1 MTPGT
6 SVATPGLAGRRAVVT
21 GAGRG
26 IGRAIASRLA
36 ASGVG
41 VVVNDMDA
49 ARAESVAESLR
60 AQGGRAVAVAADVSD
75 WQAVERL
82 MATAQEALGGLEI
95 LVNNAGII
103 RRGTL
108 ETMSLDDW
116 HSVIAVNLT
125 GTFYCCRAAAPL
137 LKAAGYGRII
147 NITSIAAKVGDI
159 TSAPGY
165 GPSKAGV
172 IALTKTL
179 ARALAPWG
187 TTVNAIAPHAVETEM
202 SGQWTPEVRAAVLAG
217 IPLGRLAGEEE
228 VAEAVAYL
236 ASPLAGFITGE
247 TLDINGG
254 AWMD

>member
-1 MTPGT
+1 MTLGT
-6 SVATPGLAGRRAVVT
+6 TAATLGLTGRRAVVT

-26 IGRAIASRLA
+26 IGRAIAIRLA

-41 VVVNDMDA
+41 VVVNDVDA
-49 ARAESVAESLR
+49 ARAEAVAGSIR
-60 AQGGRAVAVAADVSD
+60 AQGQRAFAAAADVSD
-75 WQAVERL
+75 WGAVERL

-147 NITSIAAKVGDI
+147 NVTSIAAKMGDI

-187 TTVNAIAPHAVETEM
+187 ITVNAVAPHAVETEM
-202 SGQWTPEVRAAVLAG
+202 SGQWTSEVRAAVLAG

>member
-1 MTPGT
+1 MSAGT
-6 SVATPGLAGRRAVVT
+6 VGTAQGLAGRRAVVT

-26 IGRAIASRLA
+26 IGRAIARRLA
-36 ASGVG
+36 AADVA
-41 VVVNDMDA
+41 VVVCDIDPA
-49 ARAESVAESLR
+49 SVEAVAEGIR
-60 AQGGRAVAVAADVSD
+60 AQGQRAVAVEADVSD
-75 WQAVERL
+75 WPAVERL
-82 MATAQEALGGLEI
+82 MATAREHFGGLEI

-108 ETMSLDDW
+108 ESMSLEDW
-116 HSVIAVNLT
+116 HRVIAVNLT
-125 GTFYCCRAAAPL
+125 GTFYCCRAAVPL
-137 LKAAGYGRII
+137 LRAAGYGRII
-147 NITSIAAKVGDI
+147 NIASIAAKVGDI

-179 ARALAPWG
+179 ARTLAPWG
-187 TTVNAIAPHAVETEM
+187 ITVNALAPHAVETEM
-202 SGQWTPEVRAAVLAG
+202 SGQWSPEMRAGVLAG

>member
-1 MTPGT
+1 MTLGT
-6 SVATPGLAGRRAVVT
+6 TTTTLGLAGRRAVVT

-26 IGRAIASRLA
+26 IGRAIAIRLA

-41 VVVNDMDA
+41 VVVNDIDQ
-49 ARAESVAESLR
+49 ARAEAVAESIR
-60 AQGGRAVAVAADVSD
+60 AQGQRAVAAGADVSD

-137 LKAAGYGRII
+137 LKTAGYGRII
-147 NITSIAAKVGDI
+147 NVTSIAAKMGDI

-236 ASPLAGFITGE
+236 AAPLAGFITGE

>member
-6 SVATPGLAGRRAVVT
+6 RDAGNVLAGRRAIVT

-26 IGRAIASRLA
+26 IGRAIAVRLA
-36 ASGVG
+36 AAGAA
-41 VVVNDMDA
+41 VVVNDVDA
-49 ARAESVAESLR
+49 ARAEAAADLVR
-60 AQGGRAVAVAADVSD
+60 AQGQRALAFAADVSD
-75 WQAVERL
+75 WPAVEGL
-82 MATAQEALGGLEI
+82 TAAAVEAFGGIEI

-125 GTFYCCRAAAPL
+125 GAFYCCRAAAPL
-137 LKAAGYGRII
+137 LRAAGYGRII
-147 NITSIAAKVGDI
+147 NVTSIAAQMGDI

-172 IALTKTL
+172 VALTKTL
-179 ARALAPWG
+179 ARTLAPWG
-187 TTVNAIAPHAVETEM
+187 ITVNAIAPHAVETEM
-202 SGQWTPEVRAAVLAG
+202 SGQWSPQVRASVLAG
-217 IPLGRLAGEEE
+217 IPLGRLAREEE
-228 VAEAVAYL
+228 VAEAAAYL
-236 ASPLAGFITGE
+236 ASPLAGFITGA

>member
-1 MTPGT
+1 MD
-6 SVATPGLAGRRAVVT
+6 LAGRRALVT

-26 IGRAIASRLA
+26 IGRAIARRLA
-36 ASGVG
+36 ASGAS
-41 VVVNDMDA
+41 VVVNDPHADDA
-49 ARAESVAESLR
+49 EAVVEAIRHA
-60 AQGGRAVAVAADVSD
+60 GGRAAAWAADVSD
-75 WQAVERL
+75 YDAVVR
-82 MATAQEALGGLEI
+82 MVAAAQQTFGGLEI

-116 HSVIAVNLT
+116 HRVIAVNLT
-125 GTFYCCRAAAPL
+125 GTFYCCRAAVPL
-137 LKAAGYGRII
+137 LKAAGGGRII
-147 NITSIAAKVGDI
+147 NIASIAGKAGDL

-165 GPSKAGV
+165 GPSKAGI
-172 IALTKTL
+172 IALTKSL

-187 TTVNAIAPHAVETEM
+187 VTVNAVAPHAVETEM
-202 SGQWTPEVRAAVLAG
+202 SAQWSLETRAAVLAG
-217 IPLGRLAGEEE
+217 IPLGRLCTEDE
-228 VAEAVAYL
+228 VAAAVLFL

>member
-1 MTPGT
+1 MTVGAPG
-6 SVATPGLAGRRAVVT
+6 APDGLAGRRAVIT

-26 IGRAIASRLA
+26 IGRAIALRLA
-36 ASGVG
+36 AAGAG
-41 VVVNDMDA
+41 VVVNDVDA
-49 ARAESVAESLR
+49 PRAEAVAESIR
-60 AQGGRAVAVAADVSD
+60 GQGQRAVAVAADVSD
-75 WQAVERL
+75 WESVERV
-82 MATAQEALGGLEI
+82 MAVARDALGGLEI

-108 ETMSLDDW
+108 ETMSLEDW
-116 HSVIAVNLT
+116 DRVLAVNLT

-137 LKAAGYGRII
+137 LKEAGYGRII
-147 NITSIAAKVGDI
+147 NVTSIAARIGDI

-172 IALTKTL
+172 ASLTKTL

-187 TTVNAIAPHAVETEM
+187 ITVNAVAPHAVETEM

-217 IPLGRLAGEEE
+217 IPLGRLAREEE

-236 ASPLAGFITGE
+236 ASSLAGFITGA
-247 TLDINGG
+247 TLDLNGG

>member
-1 MTPGT
+1 MTPRT
-6 SVATPGLAGRRAVVT
+6 LEGRRAIVT

-26 IGRAIASRLA
+26 IGRAIALRLA
-36 ASGVG
+36 EAGTR
-41 VVVNDMDA
+41 VVVNDVDPDRA
-49 ARAESVAESLR
+49 ASTAAAIRATGSQAVTNTASVADWD
-60 AQGGRAVAVAADVSD
+60 AVV
-75 WQAVERL
+75 RL
-82 MATAQEALGGLEI
+82 MASAQDDLGGLEI

-108 ETMSLDDW
+108 ESMTLEDW
-116 HSVIAVNLT
+116 HQVIAVNLT

-137 LKAAGYGRII
+137 LREAGWGRII
-147 NITSIAAKVGDI
+147 NVTSIAAKIGDLA
-159 TSAPGY
+159 SAPGY

-179 ARALAPWG
+179 ARHLAPFG
-187 TTVNAIAPHAVETEM
+187 VTVNAVAPHAIETEM
-202 SGQWTPEVRAAVLAG
+202 SGQWTPEMRERILAG
-217 IPLGRLAGEEE
+217 IPLGRLGLEDE

-236 ASPLAGFITGE
+236 ASPLAGFVTGE